1 MKNFIALFLLAC
13 LFHVPQAWAQCAPG
27 IPDAGNPEC
36 LPPDDA
42 NSPYYQGDRNK
53 PGETRPQQPR
63 AVWADR
69 WGAIAE
75 DPQASAV
82 GTVIQQESKSK
93 AEEAALS
100 SCTEHGGRNCKIAL
114 TYYNQCAA
122 VAVDEENLAVHA
134 HAATQEKAEQL
145 ALNGFNGGH
154 TTKIVYSA
162 CSLPVR
168 VQ

>member
-1 MKNFIALFLLAC
+1 MKTILAFILLAIALYM
-13 LFHVPQAWAQCAPG
+13 PDAWAQCSTGVDTGGQCIP
-27 IPDAGNPEC
+27 PDALEP
-36 LPPDDA
+36 
-42 NSPYYQGDRNK
+42 QGDRNQQK
-53 PGETRPQQPR
+53 KQPQPPR

-82 GTVIQQESKSK
+82 GTVIQQESESK
-93 AEEAALS
+93 AREAALS
-100 SCTEHGGRNCKIAL
+100 ICTQHGGRNCKIAL

-122 VAVDEENLAVHA
+122 VAVDEENLAVHT

-145 ALNGFNGGH
+145 ALNGFSGGGH

-162 CSLPVR
+162 CSYAQR